1 MRAARHRR
9 PGHHRRHRDR
19 PPARHAG
26 NRPVQ
31 RRARRLPRARVR
43 EPERRASRVIRWQ
56 AGKPDCQLE
65 SPVSHL
71 ILNFDPGPGAY
82 AEPGFSHAPPQARDL
97 RKGSSAITPAV
108 FRTPGFRGGSPGPGA
123 VCRARAAFTAEP
135 SREASDERVLA
146 RPAAGPIL
154 AYLSCQ
160 AADRPPAAIL
170 APARAVRPGCR
181 LSKLPGPLQLRRGPG
196 TRPGIRPVSGPGRE
210 RHAKCLRGGLPSPAL
225 PGSGSRGP
233 PFSLSAVP
241 ASQPFLPAP
250 VSRHSVRSSSL
261 DHLADIITLH
271 GVKDA
276 FPGPKA
282 PAFTGQT
289 SWP

>member
-9 PGHHRRHRDR
+9 PGHHRPHRDR

-26 NRPVQ
+26 NRSVQ

-56 AGKPDCQLE
+56 ADEPDCQLE

-123 VCRARAAFTAEP
+123 VSRARAAFPAEP
-135 SREASDERVLA
+135 SREASDERVLT
-146 RPAAGPIL
+146 RPAAAPGPTP
-154 AYLSCQ
+154 APRDGHQ
-160 AADRPPAAIL
+160 AGDPAGFG
-170 APARAVRPGCR
+170 ARARAPCKNACGAV
-181 LSKLPGPLQLRRGPG
+181 SLRRHCPDQVPGGRRSASQLSRPLSLSSRPRSPG
-196 TRPGIRPVSGPGRE
+196 TPSGP
-210 RHAKCLRGGLPSPAL
+210 APSIT
-225 PGSGSRGP
+225 
-233 PFSLSAVP
+233 
-241 ASQPFLPAP
+241 SQ
-250 VSRHSVRSSSL
+250 
-261 DHLADIITLH
+261 T
-271 GVKDA
+271 
-276 FPGPKA
+276 
-282 PAFTGQT
+282 
-289 SWP
+289 